1 MGVNADHGP
10 RHLVVVFGS
19 TMFFGALLLFW
30 IQPLYTKQ
38 ILPLLGGTPSVW
50 NTALVFFQAS
60 LLVGYAYVHA
70 SVSLLGARRQ
80 AMVHV
85 VVIGLGLLVLP
96 LAGPAGEVPDVEGSP
111 VSWLLA
117 ILTSRI
123 GLPFFALATTAPVLQ
138 AWFSKTDHPEA
149 SDPYFLY
156 AASNAGSLLALM
168 AFPFFLEPWIGLAS
182 QNSLWSAGFVVWF
195 AGVAGCAVWT
205 VTRKKTA
212 ESPVSAR
219 HSSDRAGSVSWR
231 ERASWIGLAFVPSGL
246 LIAVTTY
253 ATTDLAAIPLLWVV
267 PLALYLLTF
276 VIAFSRRPVVPHRLA
291 VRGMPFAVVLLVLA
305 LGIDQLGSIP
315 ALLLPLHLIAFF
327 AMALVGHGEL
337 ARRAPSAEHLTEF
350 YLWIATGGVLGGAS
364 VALAAP
370 VVLDSV
376 LEYPLLVVLACLMLP
391 VARSAPWLRRADLLP
406 LIIVAVPIA
415 LLVMAG
421 YQIPRSGSGLII
433 IGGVVVASALL
444 AFGFRRRPA
453 GFAGGVLVTLFV
465 VPALA
470 EGNAVVESVR
480 GFFGVN
486 KVMVDSNGY
495 RLLLNG
501 TTLHGVQA
509 PGEGRLEPLS
519 YFHSSGPFGQWF
531 EGNGDQVRDVAV
543 IGLGTGSTA
552 CYRKPGQQWTFYEI
566 DPEVVRLARDSGHF
580 DFLEACAPEARVV
593 LGDARL
599 SLANGEGA
607 FDLIVMDAFSSDAVP
622 VHLLTREAFRV
633 YLDRLRPNGTLIV
646 NISNRY
652 LRLRPVLAA
661 QVRDAG
667 LVGMAQ
673 RWVPEDPERAMREY
687 RLSSEWVV
695 LSRTKSAF
703 AGLKDTR
710 WDSLESDPERAPWT
724 DDFSNI
730 AGILK
735 WKF

>member
-1 MGVNADHGP
+1 MGVNADQGP
-10 RHLVVVFGS
+10 RHLVAVFGS
-19 TMFFGALLLFW
+19 TMLFGALLLFW
-30 IQPLYTKQ
+30 VQPLYTKQ
-38 ILPLLGGTPSVW
+38 ILPLLGGSPSVW

-60 LLVGYAYVHA
+60 LLVGYGYVHA

-80 AMVHV
+80 AVLHV
-85 VVIGLGLLVLP
+85 VVIGLALLVLP

-111 VSWLLA
+111 VSWMLA

-168 AFPFFLEPWIGLAS
+168 AFPFLLEPRIGLAS

-195 AGVAGCAVWT
+195 AGVAGCAVWI
-205 VTRKKTA
+205 VARKRTA
-212 ESPVSAR
+212 ENRESAR
-219 HSSDRAGSVSWR
+219 HLSDHAGSLPWR
-231 ERASWIGLAFVPSGL
+231 ERASWVGLAFVPSAL

-276 VIAFSRRPVVPHRLA
+276 VIAFSRRPVIPHNLA
-291 VRGMPFAVVLLVLA
+291 VRAMPFAVVLLVLA
-305 LGIDQLGSIP
+305 LGIGQLGSLP
-315 ALLLPLHLIAFF
+315 MVFLPLHLIVFF
-327 AMALVGHGEL
+327 VVALVGHGEL
-337 ARRAPSAEHLTEF
+337 ARRAPSTEHLTEF

-370 VVLDSV
+370 VMLNSV

-391 VARSAPWLRRADLLP
+391 VARPAPWLRKADLLP
-406 LIIVAVPIA
+406 LTLVGVPIA
-415 LLVMAG
+415 LLVMVG
-421 YQIPRSGSGLII
+421 YRIPRSESGLII
-433 IGGVVVASALL
+433 ITGTMVAGALL

-453 GFAGGVLVTLFV
+453 GFAGGVLVTLIV
-465 VPALA
+465 APALA
-470 EGNAVVESVR
+470 EGNTVLESVR

-495 RLLLNG
+495 RLLFNG

-509 PGEGRLEPLS
+509 PGEGRPEPLS
-519 YFHSSGPFGQWF
+519 YYHRYGPLGQWF
-531 EGNGDQVRDVAV
+531 EGNGGRILDVAV

-552 CYRKPGQQWTFYEI
+552 CYREPGQRWLFYEI
-566 DPEVVRLARDSGHF
+566 DPEVVRIARDSDHF
-580 DFLEACAPEARVV
+580 DFLEACAPDARIV

-599 SLANGEGA
+599 SLRES
-607 FDLIVMDAFSSDAVP
+607 DRTYDVIIVDAFSSDAVP
-622 VHLLTREAFRV
+622 VHLVTREAFQL
-633 YLDRLRPNGTLIV
+633 YLDRLRRDGVLILH
-646 NISNRY
+646 ISNKY
-652 LRLRPVLAA
+652 LRLRPVVAALA
-661 QVRDAG
+661 RDAG
-667 LVGMAQ
+667 LVGVAQ
-673 RWVPEDPERAMREY
+673 RWIPPDRERAMREY
-687 RLSSEWVV
+687 RLPSEWVV
-695 LSRTKSAF
+695 LSRTNSAF
-703 AGLKDTR
+703 AGLNSTR
-710 WDSLESDPERAPWT
+710 WDPLEGGSERTPWT

-730 AGILK
+730 AGILE